1 MIEVLKQLRVLHV
14 QSGKSQQTVA
24 ENIGYSKSTISNI
37 LSGKSEDVRLQTVID
52 LAAEYG
58 AEVALITE
66 QSNKAITQQ
75 DVTYYRDQLA
85 DRDSTIVELREKT
98 AKQEELID
106 TLRTNNIT
114 MRNNVNGELDRVRA
128 EFEEDIKFYREQVL
142 FAQQQLAF
150 AQSQIAKKD
159 EYIHVLMETA
169 KKGGDLKS
177 LEPKLSE
184 DK

>member
-66 QSNKAITQQ
+66 QSSKAISQQ
-75 DVTYYRDQLA
+75 DISFYRDEIA
-85 DRDSTIVELREKT
+85 DRDAKL
-98 AKQEELID
+98 AKQEELIE
-106 TLRTNNIT
+106 TLRANNIA
-114 MRNNVNGELDRVRA
+114 MRNNVTGEMDRVRA
-128 EFEEDIKFYREQVL
+128 EYDEDIKFYREQL
-142 FAQQQLAF
+142 ALLKDQLNR
-150 AQSQIAKKD
+150 KD
-159 EYIHVLMETA
+159 RYIDILIEVA
-169 KKGGDLKS
+169 NKGGDLKAV
-177 LEPKLSE
+177 EKIKGVE
-184 DK
+184 